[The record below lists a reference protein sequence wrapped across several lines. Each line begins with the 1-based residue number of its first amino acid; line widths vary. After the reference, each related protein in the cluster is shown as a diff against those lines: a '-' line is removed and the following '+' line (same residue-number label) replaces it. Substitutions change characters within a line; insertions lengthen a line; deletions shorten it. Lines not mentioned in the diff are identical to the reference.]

1 MDIARSRLVLPSL
14 TALLIA
20 ASSLTALATAD
31 AAIGPTPD
39 QIEEADDRVDRLEEE
54 ISDAERGLS
63 GIRSELA
70 DLDAQLERASEVT
83 AAADRRA
90 TEAQR
95 AAEVAEADADRTR
108 TELATARTELAAN
121 RRTLDDVVRDAYM
134 HGGRTTSPALAA
146 AEQLSSGGDPSDVAD
161 VLHYVEVVVGDRGQA
176 VEETERLIQRTN
188 QLLRETRAAEQLAAE
203 EATAATEALEEAATR
218 NAEVLALVDRAD
230 SAARDQERMLTEL
243 RDERGSAAAR
253 LQNLQ
258 DARRAAAEAADA
270 AVTITDLGNG
280 LVRVGGITVAAELG
294 APLEDLLEAARADG
308 IVLGGYGY
316 RSPESTARLRRA
328 NGCPDVY
335 DSPASSC
342 RVPTARP
349 GESMHEQGLAIDFT
363 YQGQTLCYPRRASR
377 CTGNAAFD
385 WLTANAGRYGLRVLD
400 SEAWHWSTNGR

>member
-1 MDIARSRLVLPSL
+1 MDTSTRFVLPVVA
-14 TALLIA
+14 ALLVA
-20 ASSLTALATAD
+20 ASTVMPTAPAG
-31 AAIGPTPD
+31 AAVGPTPD
-39 QIEEADDRVDRLEEE
+39 QIEEADDRLKGLEAE
-54 ISDAERGLS
+54 IDEAEGALRA
-63 GIRSELA
+63 IRAELA

-95 AAEVAEADADRTR
+95 AADLAEAEAERTR
-108 TELATARTELAAN
+108 TELATARGELAAN
-121 RRTLDDVVRDAYM
+121 RRTLSDVVRDAYM
-134 HGGRTTSPALAA
+134 HGGRTTSPVLAA
-146 AEQLSSGGDPSDVAD
+146 AEQFSAGNDPSDIAD

-176 VEETERLIQRTN
+176 VEETDRLIRRTN
-188 QLLRETRAAEQLAAE
+188 QLLRATQAAERTAAAE
-203 EATAATEALEEAATR
+203 ADAATAALQEAASR
-218 NAEVLALVDRAD
+218 NAEVLALVERAD
-230 SAARDQERMLTEL
+230 TAVREQELLLTEL
-243 RDERGSAAAR
+243 RDERGAATAR
-253 LQNLQ
+253 LQDLQ

-270 AVTITDLGNG
+270 AVTIIDLGNG

-294 APLEDLLEAARADG
+294 EPLEDLLEAARADG
-308 IVLGGYGY
+308 IVLGGFGY

-377 CTGNAAFD
+377 CSGNAAFD
-385 WLTANAGRYGLRVLD
+385 WLTANAHRYGLQVLD